1 MNLRVA
7 LLATVLPCACYGL
20 GFRLTDQ
27 DPLASARGG
36 AFTATADNASA
47 IYYNPAGI
55 TQLSGL
61 RSLFS
66 AYAISYEAS
75 VDLAGPGGSEDT
87 KGQPAVVPHAFYT
100 LQPKD
105 SPITFGLGTYSPFGL
120 GFEYD
125 RNTAF
130 RALAIKGSM
139 QYTTV
144 SPVAAWKI
152 NETLSI
158 GAGPTINY
166 SRIKLARGIITR
178 GDEFMFEGDG
188 WSLGFVA
195 GLLWQPRPQHSFGV
209 AYHAGSQ
216 TTYSGHTRVRIPAF
230 EVEVAPGVSI
240 PQERFESEDDADLDL
255 QFPQTIKLGYS
266 FRPTPAWNLEVNVEW
281 TDWDHLNTETV
292 HQTKGAD
299 LALPFNYES
308 SFMYEFGATRTL
320 GNGLRLS
327 AGYIYSE
334 NSVPNESFNP
344 LVPDSNRHVLSVGL
358 GQTRGKLSW
367 DLAYQYAYGP
377 HRRIANGSPADGT
390 YRFQS
395 NALVVSVG
403 LQF

>member
-1 MNLRVA
+1 M
-7 LLATVLPCACYGL
+7 LLAAVWPSACFGL

-27 DPLASARGG
+27 DPFASARGG
-36 AFTATADNASA
+36 AFAATADNASA

-55 TQLSGL
+55 TQLSGI
-61 RSLFS
+61 RSLMS

-75 VDLAGPGGSEDT
+75 VDLAGPGGTEDT
-87 KGQPAVVPHAFYT
+87 KGQPAVVPHSFYT
-100 LQPKD
+100 LQPKN
-105 SPITFGLGTYSPFGL
+105 SPVTFGLGLYAPFGL

-125 RNTAF
+125 DAAPF
-130 RALAIKGSM
+130 RTLAKKGSM

-144 SPVAAWKI
+144 SPVVAWKI
-152 NETLSI
+152 NETLSV

-166 SRIKLARGIITR
+166 SRLKLARGIVTR
-178 GDEFMFEGDG
+178 GDEFIFEGAG
-188 WSLGFVA
+188 LSVGFVA
-195 GLLWQPRPQHSFGV
+195 GVLWQPTPQHSIGA
-209 AYHAGSQ
+209 AYHAASQ

-240 PQERFESEDDADLDL
+240 PQERFENEDDADLDL
-255 QFPQTIKLGYS
+255 QFPQSIALGYS
-266 FRPTPAWNLEVNVEW
+266 FRPTPAWNFEVNVEW

-292 HQTKGAD
+292 HQTQGDD

-308 SFMYEFGATRTL
+308 SFIYSFGATRTFES
-320 GNGLRLS
+320 GLRLS
-327 AGYIYSE
+327 GGYIYSE

-344 LVPDSNRHVLSVGL
+344 LVPDSNRHVLSVGV

-395 NALVVSVG
+395 NALVVSLG
-403 LQF
+403 LEF